1 MKNSLFN
8 SLFLVNLS
16 VFPWDLCLFCKYTMQ
31 DYLYCEN
38 SGLERLPDD
47 VGFVPNLKINAKI
60 LPYLYFWNPLYCA
73 RLCLRAQTD
82 SCMCILRVSLVYFP
96 KNRFIY
102 SLKVIFFILTFL
114 KSI

>member
-60 LPYLYFWNPLYCA
+60 LPYLYFWNPLYVQDCA
-73 RLCLRAQTD
+73 CVRRLIPAC
-82 SCMCILRVSLVYFP
+82 VY
-96 KNRFIY
+96 
-102 SLKVIFFILTFL
+102 
-114 KSI
+114 